1 VAWAGLLG
9 VPAERLLYGDA
20 LERVFWRAVTER
32 ALELEAIRRENQAI
46 ANAGQIG
53 RVLRRMFKGR

>member
-1 VAWAGLLG
+1 